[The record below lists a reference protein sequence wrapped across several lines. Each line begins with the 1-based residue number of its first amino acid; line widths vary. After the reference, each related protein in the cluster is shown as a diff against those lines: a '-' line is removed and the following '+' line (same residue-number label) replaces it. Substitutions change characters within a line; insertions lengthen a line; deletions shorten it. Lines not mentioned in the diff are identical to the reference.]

1 MSIALIQLTDK
12 HTEVVG
18 GLISL
23 FEKSFKNFY
32 IYYESYPSDF
42 CTYYKTALQSPNIRI
57 NLIKD
62 PKVVDVHD
70 LYVFVTGVE
79 YVLFKNDKIL
89 RNINTSKVILVSH
102 NTEEYDYLKNEDV
115 SVIAITPVYKK
126 LSHFLTYCKLPLK
139 NLHTNS
145 SSKIKIFLSGF
156 TNPQNKDLKGL
167 KRLFRYLIKKS
178 IDVFEFNITNYY
190 SIDELD
196 EFSDICKVHV
206 DANAQ
211 KMMKILSES
220 DYVMTLTKENSSYHT
235 RQLTGIIPLAVS
247 LGIPIIMD
255 KDLAK
260 IYGFSSKNS
269 IIYSFNGINTVKDIV
284 LSLIYIYENYNN
296 IRKELIKLRNSTIL
310 KERNKMIEFLNNE
323 IF

>member
-1 MSIALIQLTDK
+1 M
-12 HTEVVG
+12 
-18 GLISL
+18 
-23 FEKSFKNFY
+23 
-32 IYYESYPSDF
+32 
-42 CTYYKTALQSPNIRI
+42 
-57 NLIKD
+57 
-62 PKVVDVHD
+62 
-70 LYVFVTGVE
+70 
-79 YVLFKNDKIL
+79 
-89 RNINTSKVILVSH
+89 
-102 NTEEYDYLKNEDV
+102 
-115 SVIAITPVYKK
+115 IAITPVYKK

-156 TNPQNKDLKGL
+156 TNPQNKDLKVL